1 MSECPIDGGKIGF
14 VGGWVLKDGEICNS
28 CGKKVGFV
36 KGDPIS
42 NTAAHSYK
50 VVEIGD
56 LIRSGKSFD
65 PDHAKKATQNAV
77 KKSESSLNIDENYSK
92 ELLDTFQLNQ
102 LDPDTFEAVK
112 ATIGKMSNMGLA
124 RMTSTLTNLQDRYQ
138 ITLNQTQIE
147 QNWILIKQQ
156 DETNKLLKKL
166 IEKNK

>member
-77 KKSESSLNIDENYSK
+77 QEAKNNIYQNTEYKK
-92 ELLDTFQLNQ
+92 ELMDKYGLND
-102 LDPDTFEAVK
+102 LDPETLKSVK
-112 ATIGKMSNMGLA
+112 ATLEKMSDIGWA
-124 RMTSTLTNLQDRYQ
+124 RVTSTLTSLQDRYQ
-138 ITLNQTQIE
+138 ITLNQTQME

-156 DETNKLLKKL
+156 DETNKLLKQL
-166 IEKNK
+166 IKKIN